1 MSNFDYK
8 KNQNF
13 NKISIDRYIQ
23 FCTELNSEL
32 LSSVQEINII
42 IKNLFDRQDESYEV
56 PPDINDMLKSLY
68 KKSSDF
74 NTYMLDL
81 MEDDYFKFLPEE
93 D

>member
-1 MSNFDYK
+1 MSNFDYEK
-8 KNQNF
+8 IKNS
-13 NKISIDRYIQ
+13 NKISTERYIQ

-42 IKNLFDRQDESYEV
+42 IKNLFDCQDKNYEV

-81 MEDDYFKFLPEE
+81 MEDEYFTFLPEE

>member
-8 KNQNF
+8 KNQNS
-13 NKISIDRYIQ
+13 NKITTDRYIQ

-42 IKNLFDRQDESYEV
+42 IKNLFDCQDKNYEV

-81 MEDDYFKFLPEE
+81 MEDEYFTFLPEE

>member
-1 MSNFDYK
+1 MSNFDYEK
-8 KNQNF
+8 IKNST
-13 NKISIDRYIQ
+13 KISTERYIQ

-42 IKNLFDRQDESYEV
+42 IKNLFDCQDKNYEV

-81 MEDDYFKFLPEE
+81 MEDEYFTFLPEE